1 MSAAELLGACNLQVG
16 RPVHV
21 VQHDNPTDEQLY
33 ETQQRYIDELLRI
46 WETYKVHHS
55 LLSIPPSPIFADG
68 CSLSPQDVY
77 ARNRTREL
85 TLVD

>member
-1 MSAAELLGACNLQVG
+1 MLTKHTCILPVG

-21 VQHDNPTDEQLY
+21 EQQDNPTNEQLY

-46 WETYKVHHS
+46 WETYKVCRCRPKVCSSHAAALTPSS
-55 LLSIPPSPIFADG
+55 LPG
-68 CSLSPQDVY
+68 QDVY